1 MILLISDLHLEQ
13 QRPDITRAFV
23 HFLQTRARQAEALYI
38 LGDFFEVWVGD
49 DAMGPFQHEIASALR
64 ALADSGTRLYLMHGN
79 RDFMLGQGF
88 CQLAGCTLLSDPC
101 RVSFNGEP
109 VLLMH
114 GDSLCTS
121 DAAYMRMRRLLRNPL
136 SLWLL
141 RHLPLAKRH
150 ALARKLRKE
159 SQLQTR
165 QKAAS
170 IIDVTPS
177 EVPRLMSKYGVR
189 TLIHGHTHRP
199 ASHTLEVNGQSA
211 QRIVLGDWDQQGW
224 ALQVDEKGYQQSA
237 FALDS

>member
-49 DAMGPFQHEIASALR
+49 DAMGQLQHEIASALR
-64 ALADSGTRLYLMHGN
+64 ELADSGTRLYLMHGN

-177 EVPRLMSKYGVR
+177 EVPRLMAKYGVR

-199 ASHTLEVNGQSA
+199 ASHTLEVNGQRA

-224 ALQVDEKGYQQSA
+224 ALQVDENGYQQSA
-237 FALDS
+237 FALD

>member
-49 DAMGPFQHEIASALR
+49 DAMEPFQHEIASALR
-64 ALADSGTRLYLMHGN
+64 ELADSGTRLYLMHGN

-165 QKAAS
+165 QKAVS

-177 EVPRLMSKYGVR
+177 EVPRLMAKYGVR

-224 ALQVDEKGYQQSA
+224 ALQVDEKGYHQSA
-237 FALDS
+237 FALD

>member
-23 HFLQTRARQAEALYI
+23 HFLQTRARQADALYI

-49 DAMGPFQHEIASALR
+49 DAMEPFQHEIASALR
-64 ALADSGTRLYLMHGN
+64 ELADSGTRLYLMHGN

-177 EVPRLMSKYGVR
+177 EVPRLMAKYGVR

-199 ASHTLEVNGQSA
+199 ARHSLEVNGQSA

-224 ALQVDEKGYQQSA
+224 ALQVDENGYQQSA
-237 FALDS
+237 FALD